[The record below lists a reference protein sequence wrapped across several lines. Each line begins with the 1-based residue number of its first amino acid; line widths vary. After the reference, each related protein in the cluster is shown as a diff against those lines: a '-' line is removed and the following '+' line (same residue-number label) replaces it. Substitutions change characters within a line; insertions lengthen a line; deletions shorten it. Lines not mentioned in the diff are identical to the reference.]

1 MTLKS
6 STKTMKMKVPQ
17 PGFTASE
24 NVLIDQLEKKKKT
37 KHTSKEEEGGKVG
50 KMFKK
55 KKQDSASDAT
65 DDSENVAAEK
75 KMKKGPKKQKTEP
88 VESEEEFEIVKASK
102 KKTPNTDVIPG
113 FSAPKTAKKRHAEA
127 SAQLAKKAKF
137 AENVQ
142 EKKEVSKKELKVE
155 RKKKE
160 NAGRFDL
167 SIKAKKL
174 WEELR
179 MDETPKDKQLA
190 LSAELYGIIK
200 GHTKEVCEETLKHCC
215 LVN

>member
-1 MTLKS
+1 MWFL
-6 STKTMKMKVPQ
+6 
-17 PGFTASE
+17 
-24 NVLIDQLEKKKKT
+24 
-37 KHTSKEEEGGKVG
+37 
-50 KMFKK
+50 
-55 KKQDSASDAT
+55 
-65 DDSENVAAEK
+65 
-75 KMKKGPKKQKTEP
+75 
-88 VESEEEFEIVKASK
+88 
-102 KKTPNTDVIPG
+102 
-113 FSAPKTAKKRHAEA
+113 A
-127 SAQLAKKAKF
+127 SALSAKKAKF
-137 AENVQ
+137 AENAAQ

-200 GHTKEVCEETLKHCC
+200 GHTKEVCEESLKHSC
-215 LVN
+215 LLTFWNSIFTWFIFIQLVFAHDTVRVIECLFEKASQEVKDALFNELKSHTINLARSQYAHFYLLKVLRHGNKEQRNYIIEALSGKVVYLMKHKVNESKIIIFFFFFSWT